1 MKKIIL
7 YSLVL
12 LSISSCTKKTD
23 VIESP
28 TIVFQYISPN
38 YLIKEDFEMGK
49 KTAYAIGD
57 VAIKTGS
64 WSFDDALLGQLAAD
78 IKKDSYPYLDKLA
91 DTLNK
96 AKNWTLEI
104 QGHTDDKGSDDY
116 NMKLSQG
123 RADAVKNY
131 LITKGVLLDT
141 ITAKGFGES
150 VPLVP
155 NDSDANR
162 EKNRRVEFKITKPN
176 NQVVTTI
183 VQ

>member
-1 MKKIIL
+1 MALSKTTKIVLVVGGIIL
-7 YSLVL
+7 IAGVGTY
-12 LSISSCTKKTD
+12 IYMNRPKPKKSQDNTD
-23 VIESP
+23 EV
-28 TIVFQYISPN
+28 
-38 YLIKEDFEMGK
+38 
-49 KTAYAIGD
+49 IGD
-57 VAIKTGS
+57 V
-64 WSFDDALLGQLAAD
+64 FDNLNFEFAKSD

-104 QGHTDDKGSDDY
+104 QGHTDDKGGDDF

-131 LITKGVLLDT
+131 LITKGVLLDS

-176 NQVVTTI
+176 NQVITTI
-183 VQ
+183 A

>member
-1 MKKIIL
+1 MALSKTTKIVLVVGGIIL
-7 YSLVL
+7 IAGVGAYIYMNRRKPQKVEENTDEVL
-12 LSISSCTKKTD
+12 AD
-23 VIESP
+23 V
-28 TIVFQYISPN
+28 FDN
-38 YLIKEDFEMGK
+38 LNFEFGK
-49 KTAYAIGD
+49 
-57 VAIKTGS
+57 
-64 WSFDDALLGQLAAD
+64 AD

-104 QGHTDDKGSDDY
+104 QGHTDDKGGDDF

-123 RADAVKNY
+123 RADSVKNY
-131 LITKGVLLDT
+131 LITKGVLLDS

-150 VPLVP
+150 KPLVA

-183 VQ
+183 AQ

>member
-1 MKKIIL
+1 MALSKTTKI
-7 YSLVL
+7 VL
-12 LSISSCTKKTD
+12 
-23 VIESP
+23 
-28 TIVFQYISPN
+28 IVGGIVLIAGVGAYIYMNRPKPK
-38 YLIKEDFEMGK
+38 KEDNSDEVLADVFDNLNFEFGK
-49 KTAYAIGD
+49 
-57 VAIKTGS
+57 
-64 WSFDDALLGQLAAD
+64 AD
-78 IKKDSYPYLDKLA
+78 IKKESYPYLDKLA

-104 QGHTDDKGSDDY
+104 QGHTDDKGGDDF

-123 RADAVKNY
+123 RADSVKNY

-150 VPLVP
+150 KPLVP

-183 VQ
+183 AQ